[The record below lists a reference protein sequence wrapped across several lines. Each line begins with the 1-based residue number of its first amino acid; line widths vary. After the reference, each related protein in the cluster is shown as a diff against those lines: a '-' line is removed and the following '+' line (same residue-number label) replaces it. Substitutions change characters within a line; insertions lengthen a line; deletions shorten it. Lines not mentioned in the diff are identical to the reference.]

1 MEYDFRYLV
10 GKYGE
15 AGAREKFEKICIEA
29 FQEKFGPKAKEVAVS
44 QGDDGI
50 DILVGELNDR
60 PSVYQCK
67 FFING
72 IGESQKQQIRNSFST
87 VITSHPNISSWYLC
101 VPIGLN
107 IQELQWWSTWKSK
120 MKAQHKIK
128 IELCD
133 GAFLLKE
140 FKKCSGYN
148 STFDDGIRNDLEQV
162 RIFLEDANRRVYE
175 EVLYGEDD
183 IDDISAMY
191 NDTVFISMLKS
202 AQIIEVEDFKID
214 FYNAEIARHEARS
227 KDNINGER
235 QYANLRRKIYSI
247 WQTQYRQYKHASD
260 GNTLIDKTYLRV
272 EDLDSSTLESQ
283 ISSFN
288 LLAKKGILHQLADDK
303 KLGWVDNY
311 LEVLD
316 RYMEVHNDRDN

>member
-10 GKYGE
+10 VKYGE
-15 AGAREKFEKICIEA
+15 AGAREKFEKICIEV
-29 FQEKFGPKAKEVAVS
+29 FQEKFGPKAKEVTVS

-50 DILVGELNDR
+50 DILVGELTDS

-67 FFING
+67 FFVNE

-87 VITSHPNISSWYLC
+87 VITNHPNISSWFLC

-120 MKAQHKIK
+120 KKAQHKIK

-140 FKKCSGYN
+140 FKKCGGY
-148 STFDDGIRNDLEQV
+148 STTFDDDIRTDLEQV
-162 RIFLEDANRRVYE
+162 RSFLEDANRRVYE

-183 IDDISAMY
+183 IDDITSMY

-214 FYNAEIARHEARS
+214 FYNAEIARHESLS
-227 KDNINGER
+227 KDNVIGER
-235 QYANLRRKIYSI
+235 QYNNLRQKLLSI
-247 WQTQYRQYKHASD
+247 WKTQYRQYKHSSD
-260 GNTLIDKTYLRV
+260 GNTLIDQTYLRG
-272 EDLDSSTLESQ
+272 EDLDSSTLASPK
-283 ISSFN
+283 SNFN

-303 KLGWVDNY
+303 ELGWVDNY

-316 RYMEVHNDRDN
+316 RYMEANDDRDN

>member
-1 MEYDFRYLV
+1 MEYDFKYLV
-10 GKYGE
+10 GKYTE
-15 AGAREKFEKICIEA
+15 AGARDKFEKICIEI
-29 FQEKFGPKAKEVAVS
+29 FQEKFGPAAKEVEPS
-44 QGDDGI
+44 PGDDGI
-50 DILVGELNDR
+50 DVIVGDLTDK
-60 PSVYQCK
+60 PLIYQCK

-72 IGESQKQQIRNSFST
+72 VGESQKQQIRESFKT
-87 VITSHPNISSWYLC
+87 VISKHPNISSWYLC
-101 VPIGLN
+101 VPVGLN

-120 MKAQHKIK
+120 TKAQHKIK

-148 STFDDGIRNDLEQV
+148 STFDDDIRNDLEQV
-162 RIFLEDANRRVYE
+162 RIFLEDANKRVYE

-183 IDDISAMY
+183 ISSMY

-214 FYNAEIARHEARS
+214 FYNAEIAKHEARS
-227 KDNINGER
+227 KDDINGER
-235 QYANLRRKIYSI
+235 QYANLRKKIYSI
-247 WQTQYRQYKHASD
+247 WQTQYRQHKHFSD

-272 EDLDSSTLESQ
+272 EDLDSSTLETQ

-316 RYMEVHNDRDN
+316 RYMEANNDRDN